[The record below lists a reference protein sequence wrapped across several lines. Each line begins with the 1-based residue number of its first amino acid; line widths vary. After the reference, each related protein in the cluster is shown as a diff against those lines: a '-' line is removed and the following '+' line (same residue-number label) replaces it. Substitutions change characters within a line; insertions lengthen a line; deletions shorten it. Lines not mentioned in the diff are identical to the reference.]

1 MARKRKN
8 KNSFNHSSN
17 GKKNKKFGPD
27 IFSFETK
34 KKIIAL
40 LLGLLAISIIFSFFE
55 QAGIVGIYLSKII
68 ILAVGKIY
76 FVLPIIF
83 LLGGFFALSIKIG
96 NSFKGI
102 VAGFSLLVLGL
113 SGLLSN
119 LNPETNKEIMLNM
132 GGWVGYFLAA
142 FFSKFFG
149 SLLANLIFI
158 GFVIAGVIILWQ
170 FLKDKVEFFEKEDEE
185 EIFEEE
191 TPIKELKVEKLLFKE
206 KLPQINLNKKSAL
219 TKAKT
224 EEEIT
229 PEKDMFQKK
238 LMAQQKEIGFPLPPI
253 DLLEKEKDKPTSGD
267 IAVNSAIIKRT
278 LENFGIP
285 VEMAEV
291 FVGPTVTQYTLKPA
305 EGVRLSKITA
315 LSNDLSLSLAAHPIR
330 VEAPIPGKSLV
341 GIEVPNTKRAA
352 VMIRSLIEAPEFQES
367 NSLLKIS
374 LGKDVAG
381 DLLFADME
389 KMPHLLVAGAT
400 GSGKTIFLNTLI
412 NSLLYKNSPETLRL
426 ILIDPKRVEF
436 SFYEGIPHLLTPV
449 IHDASRAI
457 NALNWL
463 VKEMEK
469 RFAILSEESARNING
484 YNAIMIK
491 KKEPLMP
498 FIVLVVDELAD
509 LMSTRGRDLEAVIV
523 RLAQMSRAVGIHL
536 VLATQRPSVE
546 VLTGLIKANITS
558 RVAFQVASQVD
569 SRTILDIAGADKLLG
584 RGDML
589 FISTN
594 FTKPKRIQGALISE
608 KEAKDVIKFIK
619 DEYQKLVDEKGDD
632 LATKNQ
638 NFMEKDLEK
647 DLERKKEEGILFDE
661 DDPLFEEAKRIV
673 IESKKAS
680 SSLLQRRLRVGYAR
694 AARLIDMLE
703 EKGIVGPADGAKPR
717 EILIG
722 FDEIG
727 LENEQVQEN
736 QENNENENNEN
747 NEWKSL

>member
-1 MARKRKN
+1 MAKKRKN
-8 KNSFNHSSN
+8 KNSFKRASN
-17 GKKNKKFGPD
+17 GKRNRSFSPD

-40 LLGLLAISIIFSFFE
+40 ILGLLAISIIFSFFE
-55 QAGIVGIYLSKII
+55 QAGIVGIYLSKLVIF
-68 ILAVGKIY
+68 AFGKIY
-76 FVLPIIF
+76 FILPIIF
-83 LLGGFFALSIKIG
+83 LLGGFFALSLKEG
-96 NSFKGI
+96 GLFKGI
-102 VAGFSLLVLGL
+102 LAGFVLSILGL

-119 LNPETNKEIMLNM
+119 LNPETTKETMLEM
-132 GGWVGYFLAA
+132 GGWIGYFLAI

-149 SLLANLIFI
+149 SFLANLIFA
-158 GFVIAGVIILWQ
+158 GFVIAGIVILRQ
-170 FLKDKVEFFEKEDEE
+170 FLKDKIELPIEEEEE
-185 EIFEEE
+185 EIKEK
-191 TPIKELKVEKLLFKE
+191 PMPAKELKVEKLLFKE
-206 KLPQINLNKKSAL
+206 KLPAINLNKKEAL
-219 TKAKT
+219 EKEKT
-224 EEEIT
+224 QEAIS
-229 PEKDMFQKK
+229 EKDILQKK
-238 LMAQQKEIGFPLPPI
+238 LMAQQKEFGFPLPPI
-253 DLLEKEKDKPTSGD
+253 DLLEKEKEKPTSGD
-267 IAVNSAIIKRT
+267 IRVNSAIIKRT

-285 VEMAEV
+285 VEMSEV

-315 LSNDLSLSLAAHPIR
+315 LSNDLSLALAAHPIR

-352 VMIRSLIEAPEFQES
+352 VLLRTLIEAPEFQES
-367 NSLLKIS
+367 SSLLKIS

-381 DLLFADME
+381 DLLYADLE

-400 GSGKTIFLNTLI
+400 GSGKTIFLNTLLTC
-412 NSLLYKNSPETLRL
+412 LLYKNSPETLRL

-449 IHDASRAI
+449 IHEASKAI
-457 NALNWL
+457 NSLNWL

-469 RFAILSEESARNING
+469 RFTILSEERTRNING
-484 YNAIMIK
+484 YNSVMIK
-491 KKEPLMP
+491 RKEPLMP

-509 LMSTRGRDLEAVIV
+509 LMSSRGRDLEAVIV

-569 SRTILDIAGADKLLG
+569 SRTILDTAGADKLLG

-594 FTKPKRIQGALISE
+594 STKPKRIQGAFVSE

-619 DEYQKLVDEKGDD
+619 EEYGKLVDEKGED
-632 LATKNQ
+632 LATKSQ

-647 DLERKKEEGILFDE
+647 DLEKKQEEGILFDE

-673 IESKKAS
+673 IESGKAS

-703 EKGIVGPADGAKPR
+703 EKGIVGPAEGAKPR
-717 EILIG
+717 EILIS
-722 FDEIG
+722 
-727 LENEQVQEN
+727 LENEEANEVNLEKGTN
-736 QENNENENNEN
+736 QND
-747 NEWKSL
+747 NEWKDL

>member
-1 MARKRKN
+1 MAKKRKN
-8 KNSFNHSSN
+8 KNSFKRASN
-17 GKKNKKFGPD
+17 GKRNRSFSPD

-40 LLGLLAISIIFSFFE
+40 ILGLLAISIIFSFFE
-55 QAGIVGIYLSKII
+55 QAGIVGIYLSKLVIF
-68 ILAVGKIY
+68 AFGKIY
-76 FVLPIIF
+76 FILPIIF
-83 LLGGFFALSIKIG
+83 LLGGFFALSLKEG
-96 NSFKGI
+96 GLFKGI
-102 VAGFSLLVLGL
+102 LAGFVLSILGL

-119 LNPETNKEIMLNM
+119 LNPETTKETMLEM
-132 GGWVGYFLAA
+132 GGWIGYFLAI

-149 SLLANLIFI
+149 SLLANLIFA
-158 GFVIAGVIILWQ
+158 GFVIAGIVILRQ
-170 FLKDKVEFFEKEDEE
+170 FLKDKIELPIEEEEE
-185 EIFEEE
+185 EIKEK
-191 TPIKELKVEKLLFKE
+191 PMPAKELKVEKLLFKE
-206 KLPQINLNKKSAL
+206 KLPAINLNKKEAL
-219 TKAKT
+219 EKEKT
-224 EEEIT
+224 QEAIS
-229 PEKDMFQKK
+229 EKDILQKK
-238 LMAQQKEIGFPLPPI
+238 LMAQQKEFGFPLPPI
-253 DLLEKEKDKPTSGD
+253 DLLEKEKEKPTSGD
-267 IAVNSAIIKRT
+267 IRVNSAIIKRT

-285 VEMAEV
+285 VEMSEV

-315 LSNDLSLSLAAHPIR
+315 LSNDLSLALAAHPIR

-352 VMIRSLIEAPEFQES
+352 VLLRTLIEAPEFQES
-367 NSLLKIS
+367 SSLLKIS

-381 DLLFADME
+381 DLLYADLE

-400 GSGKTIFLNTLI
+400 GSGKTIFLNTLLTC
-412 NSLLYKNSPETLRL
+412 LLYKNSPETLRL

-449 IHDASRAI
+449 IHEASKAI
-457 NALNWL
+457 NSLNWL

-469 RFAILSEESARNING
+469 RFTILSEERTRNING
-484 YNAIMIK
+484 YNSVMIK
-491 KKEPLMP
+491 RKEPLMP

-509 LMSTRGRDLEAVIV
+509 LMSSRGRDLEAVIV

-569 SRTILDIAGADKLLG
+569 SRTILDTAGADKLLG

-594 FTKPKRIQGALISE
+594 STKPKRIQGAFVSE

-619 DEYQKLVDEKGDD
+619 EEYGKLVDEKGED
-632 LATKNQ
+632 LATKSQ

-647 DLERKKEEGILFDE
+647 DLEKKQEEGILFDE

-673 IESKKAS
+673 IESGKAS

-703 EKGIVGPADGAKPR
+703 EKGIVGPAEGAKPR
-717 EILIG
+717 EILIS
-722 FDEIG
+722 
-727 LENEQVQEN
+727 LENEEANEVNLEKGTN
-736 QENNENENNEN
+736 QND
-747 NEWKSL
+747 NEWKDL

>member
-8 KNSFNHSSN
+8 KNSSNRSSN
-17 GKKNKKFGPD
+17 GKKRKNFD
-27 IFSFETK
+27 SEIFSFETK
-34 KKIIAL
+34 KKITAL
-40 LLGLLAISIIFSFFE
+40 ILGLLAISIIFSFFE
-55 QAGIVGIYLSKII
+55 QAGIVGFYLSKFFV
-68 ILAVGKIY
+68 LTVGKIY
-76 FVLPIIF
+76 FVLPVVF
-83 LLGGFFALSIKIG
+83 SLGCFFALSIKTSG
-96 NSFKGI
+96 SFKVI
-102 VAGFSLLVLGL
+102 LAGFLLPILGL

-119 LNPETNKEIMLNM
+119 FKSEANKSIMLDM
-132 GGWVGYFLAA
+132 GGWVGYFLAT

-149 SLLANLIFI
+149 SLLANLIFV
-158 GFVIAGVIILWQ
+158 GLAIAGIIILWQ
-170 FLKDKVEFFEKEDEE
+170 FLKDKIEIFENDEE
-185 EIFEEE
+185 EEEE
-191 TPIKELKVEKLLFKE
+191 QKELAVKELKVEKLLFKE
-206 KLPQINLNKKSAL
+206 KTPQILNKKTL
-219 TKAKT
+219 PVKAKP
-224 EEEIT
+224 EEESA

-238 LMAQQKEIGFPLPPI
+238 LAAQQKEFGFPLPLI

-352 VMIRSLIEAPEFQES
+352 VLLRSLIEASEFQES
-367 NSLLKIS
+367 NSLLKIA

-400 GSGKTIFLNTLI
+400 GSGKTIFLNTLLMC
-412 NSLLYKNSPETLRL
+412 LLYKNSPETLRL

-436 SFYEGIPHLLTPV
+436 SFYEGIPHLLTPI
-449 IHDASRAI
+449 IHDASKAI

-469 RFAILSEESARNING
+469 RFAILSNEGTRNING
-484 YNAIMIK
+484 HNAIMIK

-509 LMSTRGRDLEAVIV
+509 LMSARGRDLEAVIV
-523 RLAQMSRAVGIHL
+523 RLAQMARAVGIHL

-546 VLTGLIKANITS
+546 ILTGLIKANITS
-558 RVAFQVASQVD
+558 RVAFQVASQID
-569 SRTILDIAGADKLLG
+569 SRTILDTAGADKLLG

-594 FTKPKRIQGALISE
+594 STKPKRIQGAFISE

-619 DEYQKLVDEKGDD
+619 DEYGKLVDEKGED
-632 LATKNQ
+632 LATKSQ

-647 DLERKKEEGILFDE
+647 ELERKKEEGLLFDE

-673 IESKKAS
+673 IESGKAS

-703 EKGIVGPADGAKPR
+703 EKGIVGSADGAKPR
-717 EILIG
+717 EILVG
-722 FDEIG
+722 SDEIG
-727 LENEQVQEN
+727 LENEEIQES
-736 QENNENENNEN
+736 QENNEEDNN
-747 NEWKSL
+747 WKGL